1 MNLDSKYAGFHEIKI
16 NVESKIRYTSITEIP
31 RYRREKPSPS
41 FFGELVLLLTPVGNN
56 LGNPVE
62 RSVFVAARA
71 LGTTYD
77 YVQNMADC
85 VIFT

>member
-1 MNLDSKYAGFHEIKI
+1 MAD
-16 NVESKIRYTSITEIP
+16 
-31 RYRREKPSPS
+31 PS
-41 FFGELVLLLTPVGNN
+41 PVGNN

-77 YVQNMADC
+77 YVQNYSQLYTNMARDFH
-85 VIFT
+85 VIVTSRENALYV